1 MQGKLPETHKKRV
14 QNANMKVYSRNF
26 MVTVSQYFIKK
37 PINSSLEKRTGPG
50 TKEESWAFPG

>member
-1 MQGKLPETHKKRV
+1 
-14 QNANMKVYSRNF
+14 MKVYSRNF